1 MKIIFKIIAIF
12 FVSLILLI
20 SYLSLVGFET
30 QRFNNEIVKKIE
42 EIDDN
47 FEVEIKGI
55 NIVLSPFEYKLNAK
69 TIGPKLKLRNSKKTI
84 EIENI
89 KTQIPLKSFFKKKF
103 IVENLEVSTKSLE
116 IKNLISF
123 ARIFYKDPELYILE
137 KIVKKGYLVA
147 DIKLD
152 FDENGNIKDNY
163 EIKGLVKEAKIDI
176 FNKYNVD
183 DLDFIFNFNKNF
195 INVKSIKLLF
205 NNLKFTSE
213 NLDFKKNKDFY
224 FIKGDFEN
232 KNIFLEKNN
241 LQLFIKP
248 ILTNL
253 DLEKIKFNS
262 KNKFSTKLSNKLKFS
277 DFALQSEIEL
287 EELLISNKLKLDKF
301 LPKLSTNIK
310 FLNHNLKINYK
321 KNKLSI
327 NGKGGVQIQENIDE
341 LNYSIIKKSDILKFK
356 STLKVQENP
365 FQINFLDYK
374 KIEKNDAILS
384 IEGNRKSNLTSLKL
398 LSYKEGKNFFK
409 INDLILN
416 EKLNVKDFKKIE
428 ISFIDEKDFLNKYN
442 ILKKNNVYQ
451 LTGPSFN
458 ADNLIE
464 NIISDKK
471 KKDIID
477 KNFKL
482 KIQIDNVILD
492 DNHNLKDLSGILSFK
507 NQEITDGNLVGF
519 FSNNEKLQFTMK
531 SLEGEKITT
540 LFLDQAGAIVSR
552 YKFIKGFEEGL
563 LDFYSSNKGQE
574 SVSTLKIYDFKL
586 KELPALTKL
595 LTLASLQGIADLL
608 SGEGIRFNEFEMNFS
623 NKGSLIKIDEIYA
636 IGPAISILMSG
647 YVEKEKLISLRG
659 TLVPATTLNKA
670 IGSIPFLGNILVGKK
685 TGEGVFGVSFKIK
698 GPPENLET
706 TVNPIKTLTPR
717 FITRTLEK
725 IKKN

>member
-1 MKIIFKIIAIF
+1 MKLIIKIIAIF
-12 FVSLILLI
+12 FISLFLLI
-20 SYLSLVGFET
+20 SYLSIVGIET

-47 FEVEIKGI
+47 FQVEIKGI
-55 NIVLSPFEYKLNAK
+55 NIVLSPFELKLNAK
-69 TIGPKLKLRNSKKTI
+69 TIGPKLKLKNSKKKI

-103 IVENLEVSTKSLE
+103 VIENLEVSTKSLE

-137 KIVKKGYLVA
+137 KIVKKGLLVA

-152 FDENGNIKDNY
+152 FDENGNIKNNY
-163 EIKGLVKEAKIDI
+163 RIKGLVKDAKIDI
-176 FNKYNVD
+176 LKKYKVEN
-183 DLDFIFNFNKNF
+183 LNFIFDYRKNI
-195 INVKSIKLLF
+195 INIKNTELLF

-213 NLDFKKNKDFY
+213 NLEFKKKKDFY

-232 KNIFLEKNN
+232 ININLEKND
-241 LQLFIKP
+241 LQLIVKSLLP
-248 ILTNL
+248 NL

-384 IEGNRKSNLTSLKL
+384 IEGNRKSNLTSFKL

-416 EKLNVKDFKKIE
+416 EKLSVKDFKKIE

-442 ILKKNNVYQ
+442 ILKKNNIYQ

-623 NKGSLIKIDEIYA
+623 NKGSLMKIDEIYA
-636 IGPAISILMSG
+636 IGPAISLLMSG